1 MCHPSINS
9 NLRLDIFGKTTENS
23 SKLKSAFQL
32 VMTMAWIAFV
42 AYDFKS
48 RHFRFIQTN
57 DKKLELLQ

>member
-1 MCHPSINS
+1 MYNQSIIS
-9 NLRLDIFGKTTENS
+9 NLRLDIFEKTLGNS

-48 RHFRFIQTN
+48 KHLKFTQAY
-57 DKKLELLQ
+57 DKNYER